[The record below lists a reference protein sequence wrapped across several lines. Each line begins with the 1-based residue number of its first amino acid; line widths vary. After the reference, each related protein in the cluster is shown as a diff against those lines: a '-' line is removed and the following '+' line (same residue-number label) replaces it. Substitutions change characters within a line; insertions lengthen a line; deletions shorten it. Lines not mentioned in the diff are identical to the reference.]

1 MWSLLTKAGL
11 ECLHNKHSQ
20 VRLPHDMKIGLKTKQ
35 VLKLFKQIQL
45 EFKYEN
51 EAKKQDA
58 DLWYDTRLL
67 NYILRKKYVQKD
79 LEKREIQV
87 KKWWWNKQRW
97 GCEHRKYKFQ
107 KRCRQNYTLKMIFE
121 RHNLRNW
128 CYDFKNIEFGKFELV
143 SKLSSDFVFSNCVS
157 RTYYFS

>member
-1 MWSLLTKAGL
+1 M

-35 VLKLFKQIQL
+35 VLKLFKKIQL

-58 DLWYDTRLL
+58 DSWYDTRLL
-67 NYILRKKYVQKD
+67 IIFEENYVQKD

-87 KKWWWNKQRW
+87 KKWWQNKQWW
-97 GCEHRKYKFQ
+97 GCEHR
-107 KRCRQNYTLKMIFE
+107 T
-121 RHNLRNW
+121 
-128 CYDFKNIEFGKFELV
+128 
-143 SKLSSDFVFSNCVS
+143 
-157 RTYYFS
+157 